1 MKKIETAR
9 LRIREYT
16 TEDLSALH
24 QILSDNLTMS
34 FWPRPFDYSQ
44 CKEWIQKRGIE
55 NYQAGYG
62 RLAVELKETGEIIG
76 DAGLLKLETDGQIEN
91 DLGYII
97 KSTYWG
103 QGIGYEAAKALMMY
117 GLEDLHLKRICAN
130 MPETHQASR
139 RVAEKLGMMLEKRF
153 MNRRNRNIL
162 TCLYIKTL
170 N

>member
-1 MKKIETAR
+1 MRKIETAR

-97 KSTYWG
+97 KSTSKCL
-103 QGIGYEAAKALMMY
+103 Q
-117 GLEDLHLKRICAN
+117 
-130 MPETHQASR
+130 R
-139 RVAEKLGMMLEKRF
+139 R
-153 MNRRNRNIL
+153 
-162 TCLYIKTL
+162 
-170 N
+170 